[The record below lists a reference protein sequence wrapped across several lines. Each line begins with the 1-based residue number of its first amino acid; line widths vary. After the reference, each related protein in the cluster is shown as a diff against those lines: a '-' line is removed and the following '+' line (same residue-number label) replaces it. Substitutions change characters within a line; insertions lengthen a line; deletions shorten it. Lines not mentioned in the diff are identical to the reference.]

1 VIKFGEN
8 GFALKIDVRGGLV
21 YVVIMGGGSLG
32 LHVAINLIED
42 SHDVTIIEEDE
53 NRCKLLAV
61 QLDTTVICG
70 SGTDRKT
77 LENAEINEADVFVA
91 ATGNDQTNLLTS
103 LMAREYKPGKIIAR
117 VNEPQHESVFTNNNL
132 IDVIVPESIE
142 AGYLERLVLK
152 PKIADLFVVD
162 HGHADLLDLYVTNSN
177 MIGKRIGELNTNND
191 YFICG
196 YHEDDDDD
204 ISIAT
209 PDKIL
214 NENCRISILVKTE
227 SMAKVL
233 NMFTK

>member
-1 VIKFGEN
+1 
-8 GFALKIDVRGGLV
+8 
-21 YVVIMGGGSLG
+21 MGGGSLG
-32 LHVAINLIED
+32 LHVAIDLIED
-42 SHDVTIIEEDE
+42 SKDVTIIEENED
-53 NRCKLLAV
+53 RCKLLAT

-91 ATGNDQTNLLTS
+91 ATGNDKTNLLAS
-103 LMAREYKPGKIIAR
+103 LMAKEYKPGKIIAR
-117 VNEPQHESVFTNNNL
+117 VNETQHESVFRENNL

-142 AGYLERLVLK
+142 AGYLEKLVLK

-177 MIGKRIGELNTNND
+177 MIGKKIKELYPNDD

-204 ISIAT
+204 ISIASE
-209 PDKIL
+209 DMMLK
-214 NENCRISILVKTE
+214 ENCRIQCLLKQN
-227 SMAKVL
+227 L
-233 NMFTK
+233 WQRF

>member
-1 VIKFGEN
+1 
-8 GFALKIDVRGGLV
+8 
-21 YVVIMGGGSLG
+21 
-32 LHVAINLIED
+32 
-42 SHDVTIIEEDE
+42 
-53 NRCKLLAV
+53 
-61 QLDTTVICG
+61 LDTTVICG

-91 ATGNDQTNLLTS
+91 ATGNDKTNLMAS
-103 LMAREYKPGKIIAR
+103 LMAKEYKPGKIIAR
-117 VNEPQHESVFTNNNL
+117 VNEPQHESVFTENNL
-132 IDVIVPESIE
+132 IDIIVPESIE

-177 MIGKRIGELNTNND
+177 IIGKKIGELDPNDD

-196 YHEDDDDD
+196 YHEDDEDD
-204 ISIAT
+204 ISIAK

-227 SMAKVL
+227 SMSKVL